1 MVEQQKGLY
10 RCISRAVRVGQER
23 RVKVVGRKHE
33 QGFTLIELVVVILIL
48 GILAAV
54 AVPKF
59 EDIRGQARISAL
71 RGALDTIRG
80 AVSIQTSK
88 NLLNGQ
94 AAPGFP
100 TTITGSIFSS
110 NVVPK
115 EPHSGSNSVVYSGAY
130 SGAGGWIYYASVG
143 RIIPN
148 GGAAAYTTY

>member
-1 MVEQQKGLY
+1 VAGKVFTHVFGWQFESVL
-10 RCISRAVRVGQER
+10 ER
-23 RVKVVGRKHE
+23 REKVVNGRKHE

-48 GILAAV
+48 GILAAI

-80 AVSIQTSK
+80 AISIQTSK

-94 AAPGFP
+94 AAPGYP
-100 TTITGSIFSS
+100 TTIDASMFSS

-115 EPHSGSNSVVYSGAY
+115 EPNSGSNSFVYTGAY
-130 SGAGGWIYYASVG
+130 TGAGGWIYYASVG
-143 RIIPN
+143 RVIPN
-148 GGAAAYTTY
+148 GGAAAYTAY